1 MRPYE
6 IRTPIIALIAL
17 GLLVEQNKILN
28 AGMDNSQLNHFIQI
42 TCLIRS
48 SSISNWEIEKSKL
61 VDLTNPLFCSKKDKP
76 YFLKDFTLSIK
87 TFTFSGSVSG

>member
-28 AGMDNSQLNHFIQI
+28 AGMDNF
-42 TCLIRS
+42 
-48 SSISNWEIEKSKL
+48 
-61 VDLTNPLFCSKKDKP
+61 
-76 YFLKDFTLSIK
+76 SIK
-87 TFTFSGSVSG
+87 PFYANYLLDKIVKYIKLGNREK